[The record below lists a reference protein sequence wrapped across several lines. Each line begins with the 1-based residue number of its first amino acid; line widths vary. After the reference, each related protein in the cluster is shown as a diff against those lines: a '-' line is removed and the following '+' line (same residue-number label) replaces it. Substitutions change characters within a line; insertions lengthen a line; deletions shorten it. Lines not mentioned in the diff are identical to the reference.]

1 MKTFLTILL
10 TTIILTSC
18 GTSPKTTIEKNDV
31 QVVTASNKVQLTKE
45 QVALAQLAMAP
56 IQQGKMKG
64 MVHLNGVVDVPPTG
78 IASVSIPMGG
88 YVQDINLIPGTYVKK
103 GQVLATV
110 KDPAYV
116 QLQENYLAAKARLI
130 YLQEDLDRQKT
141 LLTQEAVSKKSFQQI
156 QSDYNANAIQIKA
169 LSEQL
174 KLINIQ
180 PDNLTTEKMTSL
192 VQLVAPISGYVTKVN
207 INRGKY
213 VTPSDVLLEIMD
225 PNDIHAAITIYESAI
240 AGFKVGMKGTVS
252 LTQDPS
258 KKYAVTIKAVS
269 QNINEDKTGL
279 LHCHFDQIPKNVLPG
294 MFLSA
299 DLVVENNEAVLI
311 PIDAVQRFQGKD
323 FIFIQTSA
331 NEFEAIEIQVSQT
344 NAEFVTVSNADAT
357 KGIGKSLVVK
367 NAFSLLGKLMNKSE

>member
-1 MKTFLTILL
+1 MKTIYTIFF
-10 TTIILTSC
+10 TTIILSSC
-18 GTSPKTTIEKNDV
+18 GTKPNQIAVKEEAAN
-31 QVVTASNKVQLTKE
+31 VVESNLIKLTKE
-45 QVALAQLAMAP
+45 QAALAQLGFAS

-64 MVHLNGVVDVPPTG
+64 IAHLNGVVDVPPTG

-110 KDPAYV
+110 KDPTYV
-116 QLQENYLAAKARLI
+116 QLQENYLAAKAKLI
-130 YLQEDLDRQKT
+130 YLQQDIDRQKT
-141 LLTQEAVSKKSFQQI
+141 LLTQEAVSKKAYQQLQADFTTNQI
-156 QSDYNANAIQIKA
+156 QVKA

-192 VQLVAPISGYVTKVN
+192 VQLIAPISGYITKVN

-213 VTPSDVLLEIMD
+213 VTPSDILLEIMD

-252 LTQDPS
+252 LTQDPT
-258 KKYAVTIKAVS
+258 KKYPVSILAVS
-269 QNINEDKTGL
+269 HNINEDKTGL
-279 LHCHFDQIPKNVLPG
+279 LHCHFEKIPTNVLPG

-299 DLVVENNEAVLI
+299 DIVVVTNEAVLI
-311 PIDAVQRFQGKD
+311 PIESVQRFQGKD
-323 FIFIQTSA
+323 FIFIQSA
-331 NEFEAIEIQVSQT
+331 ENEFKAIEIQVIQT
-344 NAEFVTVSNADAT
+344 NTEFVTISNADA
-357 KGIGKSLVVK
+357 KSWIGKSIVVK
-367 NAFSLLGKLMNKSE
+367 NAFSLLGMMMNKSE

>member
-18 GTSPKTTIEKNDV
+18 GTSPKPTIEKNNV

-180 PDNLTTEKMTSL
+180 PDNLTTEKMNSL

-240 AGFKVGMKGTVS
+240 AGFKVGMKGIVS

-323 FIFIQTSA
+323 FIFIQSGA

-357 KGIGKSLVVK
+357 KWIGKSLVVK

>member
-1 MKTFLTILL
+1 MKTIYIPFLAAILL
-10 TTIILTSC
+10 SSC
-18 GTSPKTTIEKNDV
+18 GSNPKVETGLESSGDSV
-31 QVVTASNKVQLTKE
+31 NKVQLTKE
-45 QVALAQLAMAP
+45 QAAIAQLVLAP

-64 MVHLNGVVDVPPTG
+64 ITHLNGVIDVPPTG

-103 GQVLATV
+103 GAVLATV

-116 QLQENYLAAKARLI
+116 QLQESYLAAKSRLV
-130 YLQEDLDRQKT
+130 YLQQDLDRQKS
-141 LLTQEAVSKKSFQQI
+141 LLTQEAVSKKSYQQL
-156 QSDYNANAIQIKA
+156 QAEFNTNAIQLKA

-180 PDNLTTEKMTSL
+180 PENLTTERMTSL
-192 VQLVAPISGYVTKVN
+192 VQLVAPISGYITKVN

-225 PNDIHAAITIYESAI
+225 PNDIHAAITIYEKDI
-240 AGFKVGMKGTVS
+240 ASFKVGMKGTVT
-252 LTQDPS
+252 LTNDPT
-258 KKYAVTIKAVS
+258 KKYPVTILAVS

-294 MFLSA
+294 MFLTA
-299 DLVVENNEAVLI
+299 DVFIESNEAVLI

-323 FIFIQTSA
+323 YIFIQNKV
-331 NEFEAIEIQVSQT
+331 NEFDAIEIQIAQS
-344 NAEFVTVSNADAT
+344 NNEFVSVSNADARSW
-357 KGIGKSLVVK
+357 IGKPLVVK
-367 NAFSLLGKLMNKSE
+367 NGFSLLGKWMNKSE

>member
-18 GTSPKTTIEKNDV
+18 GTSPKPTIEKNNV

-240 AGFKVGMKGTVS
+240 AGFKVGMKGIVS

-323 FIFIQTSA
+323 FIFIQSGA

-344 NAEFVTVSNADAT
+344 NADFVTVSNADAT
-357 KGIGKSLVVK
+357 KWIGKSLVVK

>member
-1 MKTFLTILL
+1 MKTIYIPFLAAILL
-10 TTIILTSC
+10 SSC
-18 GTSPKTTIEKNDV
+18 GSNPKVETGLESSGDSV
-31 QVVTASNKVQLTKE
+31 NKVQLTKE
-45 QVALAQLAMAP
+45 QAAIAQLVLAP

-64 MVHLNGVVDVPPTG
+64 ISHLNGVIDVPPTG

-103 GQVLATV
+103 GAVLATV

-116 QLQENYLAAKARLI
+116 QLQESYLAAKSRLV
-130 YLQEDLDRQKT
+130 YLQQDLDRQKS
-141 LLTQEAVSKKSFQQI
+141 LLTQEAVSKKSYQQL
-156 QSDYNANAIQIKA
+156 QAEFNTNAIQLKA

-180 PDNLTTEKMTSL
+180 PENLTTERMTSL
-192 VQLVAPISGYVTKVN
+192 VQLVAPISGYITKVN

-225 PNDIHAAITIYESAI
+225 PNDIHAAITIYEKDI
-240 AGFKVGMKGTVS
+240 ASFKVGMKGTVT
-252 LTQDPS
+252 LTNDPT
-258 KKYAVTIKAVS
+258 KKYPVTILAVS

-294 MFLSA
+294 MFLTA
-299 DLVVENNEAVLI
+299 DVFIESNEAVLI

-323 FIFIQTSA
+323 YIFIQNKV
-331 NEFEAIEIQVSQT
+331 NEFDAIEIQIAQS
-344 NAEFVTVSNADAT
+344 NNEFVSVSNADARSW
-357 KGIGKSLVVK
+357 IGKPLVVK
-367 NAFSLLGKLMNKSE
+367 NGFSLLGKWMNKSE

>member
-31 QVVTASNKVQLTKE
+31 QVVTASKKVQLTKE
-45 QVALAQLAMAP
+45 QVALAQLTVAP

-103 GQVLATV
+103 GQLLATV

-207 INRGKY
+207 INSGKY

-323 FIFIQTSA
+323 FIFIQSGA

-344 NAEFVTVSNADAT
+344 NAEFVTVSNTDAT
-357 KGIGKSLVVK
+357 KWIGKSLVVK